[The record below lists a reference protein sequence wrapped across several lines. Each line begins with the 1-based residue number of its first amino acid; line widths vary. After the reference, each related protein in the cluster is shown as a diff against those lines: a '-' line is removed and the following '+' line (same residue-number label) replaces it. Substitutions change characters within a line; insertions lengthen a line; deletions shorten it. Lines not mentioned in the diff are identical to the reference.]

1 MKIEALLSE
10 KYIVLNLQS
19 STKSEVIDRMLAMV
33 SGHERVRDRVKL
45 SEDVWKRERE
55 MSTGIGKNIGLPH
68 AKTGAVSEPV
78 IALATLDGEID
89 FESIDGQPVQIVI
102 LLATP
107 ETMLAEHL
115 KLLGRITRIAGRDEV
130 RKKIVQATTA
140 AEVLE
145 LFREEEKDL
154 PQI

>member
-10 KYIVLNLQS
+10 KYIALNIGLE
-19 STKSEVIDRMLAMV
+19 TKGEVIDRMLALV
-33 SGHERVRDRVKL
+33 AGHDRVTDKSKL

-68 AKTGAVSEPV
+68 AKTSAVSEPV
-78 IALATLDGEID
+78 IALATLSNEID
-89 FESIDGQPVQIVI
+89 FDSIDGQPVQIVI

-130 RKKIVQATTA
+130 RKKIVQAA
-140 AEVLE
+140 SPEEVLE
-145 LFREEEKDL
+145 LFRQEEKDL

>member
-1 MKIEALLSE
+1 MKIEALLTE
-10 KYIVLNLQS
+10 KQINLNLGS
-19 STKSEVIDRMLAMV
+19 ESKDEVIDALIAMV
-33 SGHERVRDRVKL
+33 AGHEKVRDIRQL
-45 SEDVWKRERE
+45 AEDVRKRERE

-68 AKTGAVSEPV
+68 AKTSAVTEPV
-78 IALATLDGEID
+78 LALATLTNEVD
-89 FESIDGQPVQIVI
+89 FDSIDNQPVKIVF

-115 KLLGRITRIAGRDEV
+115 KLLGRITRLAGRDEV
-130 RKKIVQATTA
+130 RRRIIEAVTPG
-140 AEVLE
+140 EVLA

>member
-1 MKIEALLSE
+1 MKLEALLSE
-10 KYIVLNLQS
+10 KYVALDLEAE
-19 STKSEVIDRMLAMV
+19 TKSQVIERMLALV
-33 SGHERVRDRVKL
+33 AGSALVTDPARL

-68 AKTGAVSEPV
+68 AKTAAVTSPV
-78 IALATLDGEID
+78 VAMATLRDEIEFD
-89 FESIDGQPVQIVI
+89 SIDGQPVRLVF

-107 ETMLAEHL
+107 DSMLAEHL

-130 RKKIVQATTA
+130 RQKILQASTTL
-140 AEVLE
+140 EVLE
-145 LFREEEKDL
+145 LMRDEEKDL

>member
-1 MKIEALLSE
+1 MKIEALLTE
-10 KYIVLNLQS
+10 KYIALNLEPGS
-19 STKSEVIDRMLAMV
+19 KNEIIETMLSMV
-33 SGHERVRDRVKL
+33 AGHERVKDRAKL

-68 AKTGAVSEPV
+68 AKTSAVSHPV
-78 IALATLDGEID
+78 LALATLGREID

-130 RKKIVQATTA
+130 RRKIVQASSPR
-140 AEVLE
+140 EVLE

>member
-10 KYIVLNLQS
+10 KYIALNIGLE
-19 STKSEVIDRMLAMV
+19 TKGEVIDRMLALV
-33 SGHERVRDRVKL
+33 SGHDRVTDKSKL

-68 AKTGAVSEPV
+68 AKTSAVSEPV
-78 IALATLDGEID
+78 IALATLSNEID
-89 FESIDGQPVQIVI
+89 FDSIDGQPVQIVI

-130 RKKIVQATTA
+130 RKKIVQAA
-140 AEVLE
+140 SPEEVLE
-145 LFREEEKDL
+145 LFRQEEKDL